1 MVSEGGA
8 MSKFSNRLD
17 DVKVAAPCPA
27 NWDAMSGND
36 RVRFCSQCNL
46 NVYNLSGMSRN
57 EAASFVNRTEDR
69 VCIRYYRRADG
80 SILTDNCPVGL
91 RALKRRAIRVAK
103 AVLSSVICFLVGM
116 SLYRVVPLLEVRV
129 MVMEEERVVVMGTM
143 AAREIR
149 PSAEPLSPG
158 AAELGTMEMGRAT
171 IGYKAARLDRGK
183 R

>member
-1 MVSEGGA
+1 

-57 EAASFVNRTEDR
+57 EATSFVNRTEDR
-69 VCIRYYRRADG
+69 VCVRYYRRADG

-91 RALKRRAIRVAK
+91 RALKRRAIKVAN
-103 AVLSSVICFLVGM
+103 AVLSSVICFLAGM
-116 SLYRVVPLLEVRV
+116 GLYRVVPLLEDRV
-129 MVMEEERVVVMGTM
+129 MVMGTM
-143 AAREIR
+143 PAREIR
-149 PSAEPLSPG
+149 PSAGPLSPG

-171 IGYKAARLDRGK
+171 IGYKAARPDRGK

>member
-1 MVSEGGA
+1 

-17 DVKVAAPCPA
+17 DVRVAAPCPA

-69 VCIRYYRRADG
+69 VCVRYYRRTDG
-80 SILTDNCPVGL
+80 AILTDNCPVGL
-91 RALKRRAIRVAK
+91 RALKRRAIKVAN

-116 SLYRVVPLLEVRV
+116 GLYRVVALQEDRA
-129 MVMEEERVVVMGTM
+129 VVMGTM
-143 AAREIR
+143 TAMEIR
-149 PSAEPLSPG
+149 PSAKPLSPG
-158 AAELGTMEMGRAT
+158 AAELGTMEMDRAT
-171 IGYKAARLDRGK
+171 PGYETGRLKRGK